1 MDLRGPTRRAA
12 GRRPVRVVFADDD
25 SRYRRLLRAAFNLF
39 PALDVVG
46 EAEDG
51 AQAVRLAVERMADAV
66 LLDVEMPGLDGFGA
80 AVRIRRLRPGTQLLL
95 HTGELL
101 DERRRKAVA
110 LDLPLCDKLRL
121 YETLGAIGG
130 CAPWEAG

>member
-1 MDLRGPTRRAA
+1 MNHREPSRRVA

-39 PALDVVG
+39 PGFDVVG

-51 AQAVRLAVERMADAV
+51 AQAVRLAVERLADAV
-66 LLDVEMPGLDGFGA
+66 LLDVEMPRLDGFAA

-101 DERRRKAVA
+101 EERRGRALA
-110 LDLPLCDKLRL
+110 LDLPLRDKLRV
-121 YETLGAIGG
+121 YQTLEAIDGRSPG
-130 CAPWEAG
+130 DAG

>member
-1 MDLRGPTRRAA
+1 MEHREPSRRPA
-12 GRRPVRVVFADDD
+12 GARPVRVVFADDD

-39 PALDVVG
+39 PELDVVG

-51 AQAVRLAVERMADAV
+51 AQAVRLAVERSADAV
-66 LLDVEMPGLDGFGA
+66 LLDVEMPTLDGFAA

-101 DERRRKAVA
+101 DEHLRKALS
-110 LDLPLCDKLRL
+110 LDLHLCDKLRL
-121 YETLGAIGG
+121 YETLG
-130 CAPWEAG
+130 